1 MEEIK
6 QIQKKYCSQAMF
18 FAIAM
23 FIVFLLLG
31 EKAIGKGF
39 LLGTL
44 FSVINF
50 VIMGQLMPLY
60 LGKDTRPKASAF
72 ALISILLRFSILAV
86 PMIIS
91 LKVTSIHFI
100 GVVVGLFTVQ
110 LAILFDQIIINR
122 LQIMKKAKNRV

>member
-6 QIQKKYCSQAMF
+6 QTQKKYCSQAMF

-50 VIMGQLMPLY
+50 VVMGQLMPLY
-60 LGKDTRPKASAF
+60 LGKKTHSKASAF
-72 ALISILLRFSILAV
+72 ALVSILLRFAILAV
-86 PMIIS
+86 PLVIS
-91 LKVTSIHFI
+91 LKISSIHFI
-100 GVVVGLFTVQ
+100 GVVIGLFTVQ

-122 LQIMKKAKNRV
+122 LHIMRKA